1 MFNVKVVCIL
11 RFVYVQRF
19 QADML
24 QFPFCSDLS
33 LTKVTQICSDKAR
46 MEPRIRRRTVAADNE
61 TDEQD

>member
-1 MFNVKVVCIL
+1 
-11 RFVYVQRF
+11 
-19 QADML
+19 ML